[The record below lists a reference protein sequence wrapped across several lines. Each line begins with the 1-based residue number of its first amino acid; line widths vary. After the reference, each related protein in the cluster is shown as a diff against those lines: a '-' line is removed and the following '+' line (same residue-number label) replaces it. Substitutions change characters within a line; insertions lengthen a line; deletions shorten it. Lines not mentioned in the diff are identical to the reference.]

1 MNIIILNALSILVNI
16 IEFAIIIRCFLSWFP
31 VNRNNPVIS
40 LIYTF
45 TEPVLAPIRN
55 MIAKSPLGSASMQLD
70 FSPIFA
76 FLLLGVIMRFLERIL
91 G

>member
-1 MNIIILNALSILVNI
+1 MNSLIYNALSTLVNI

-31 VNRNNPVIS
+31 INRNNAFVS

-55 MIAKSPLGSASMQLD
+55 MLAKSPLGSANTQLD
-70 FSPIFA
+70 FSPVFA
-76 FLLLGVIMRFLERIL
+76 FLLLNLILRFIGNLL
-91 G
+91 V